1 MEKITTA
8 EKAVK
13 KSKAGISCW
22 SGDSPG
28 GKPETLIRA
37 VLDTH
42 DAGRAHCRFER
53 HGNGGNKH
61 DPADGNGARDK
72 RSGVL
77 YWGESADGE
86 DDDRRPGKRDA
97 VPAGNAG
104 GEDTCGRG
112 RACRVYTPVGV
123 GTVVGKE
130 KKRREIG
137 GREYL
142 LETALQGD
150 VALIRAT
157 KADRSGNC
165 FMRGATKNFGA
176 VMAPAAD
183 YVVVEAEEIVA
194 VGEIDP
200 ELVTVPEF
208 SSTRSYRRG
217 NEQWMI
223 KNFYCEARCAEAEGW
238 GCR

>member
-13 KSKAGISCW
+13 KIK
-22 SGDSPG
+22 SGDILLVG
-28 GKPETLIRA
+28 GFLQAGSPETLIRA

-42 DAGRAHCRFER
+42 DAGALTVVSNDTGTAETNMIRLMETGRVTSVVASYIGANPLTGKMMIDDPGSVTLFPQGTLAEKIRA
-53 HGNGGNKH
+53 
-61 DPADGNGARDK
+61 AGA
-72 RSGVL
+72 GL
-77 YWGESADGE
+77 
-86 DDDRRPGKRDA
+86 
-97 VPAGNAG
+97 AGF
-104 GEDTCGRG
+104 
-112 RACRVYTPVGV
+112 YTPVGV
-123 GTVVGKE
+123 GTVVEEGKE
-130 KKRREIG
+130 KKEIG

-142 LETALQGD
+142 LETALRGD

-200 ELVTVPEF
+200 ELVTVPGIF
-208 SSTRSYRRG
+208 VDAVVQAG
-217 NEQWMI
+217 D
-223 KNFYCEARCAEAEGW
+223 
-238 GCR
+238 

>member
-1 MEKITTA
+1 MVKITTA

-13 KSKAGISCW
+13 KIK
-22 SGDSPG
+22 SGDILLVG
-28 GKPETLIRA
+28 GFLQAGSPETLIRA

-42 DAGRAHCRFER
+42 DAGALTVVSNDTGTAETNMIRLMETGRVTSVVASYIGANPLTGKMMIDDPGSVTLFPQGTLAEKIRA
-53 HGNGGNKH
+53 
-61 DPADGNGARDK
+61 AGA
-72 RSGVL
+72 GL
-77 YWGESADGE
+77 
-86 DDDRRPGKRDA
+86 
-97 VPAGNAG
+97 AGF
-104 GEDTCGRG
+104 
-112 RACRVYTPVGV
+112 YTPVGV
-123 GTVVGKE
+123 GTVVEEGKE
-130 KKRREIG
+130 KKEIG

-142 LETALQGD
+142 LETALRGD

-200 ELVTVPEF
+200 ELVTVPGIFVDAVVQAGE
-208 SSTRSYRRG
+208 
-217 NEQWMI
+217 
-223 KNFYCEARCAEAEGW
+223 
-238 GCR
+238 

>member
-13 KSKAGISCW
+13 KIK
-22 SGDSPG
+22 SGDILLVG
-28 GKPETLIRA
+28 GFLQAGSPETLIRA

-42 DAGRAHCRFER
+42 DAGALTVVSNDTGTAETNMIRLMETGRVTSVVASYIGANPLTGKMMIDDPGSVTLFPQGTLAEKIRA
-53 HGNGGNKH
+53 
-61 DPADGNGARDK
+61 AGA
-72 RSGVL
+72 GL
-77 YWGESADGE
+77 
-86 DDDRRPGKRDA
+86 
-97 VPAGNAG
+97 AGF
-104 GEDTCGRG
+104 
-112 RACRVYTPVGV
+112 YTPVGV
-123 GTVVGKE
+123 GTVVEEGKE
-130 KKRREIG
+130 KKEIG

-142 LETALQGD
+142 LETALRGD

-200 ELVTVPEF
+200 ELVTVPGIFVDAIVQAGE
-208 SSTRSYRRG
+208 
-217 NEQWMI
+217 
-223 KNFYCEARCAEAEGW
+223 
-238 GCR
+238 

>member
-13 KSKAGISCW
+13 KIK
-22 SGDSPG
+22 SGDILLVG
-28 GKPETLIRA
+28 GFLQSGSPETLIRA

-42 DAGRAHCRFER
+42 DAGALTVVSNDTGTAETNMIRLMETGRVTSVVASYIGANPLTGKMMIDDPGSVTLFPQGTLAEKIRA
-53 HGNGGNKH
+53 
-61 DPADGNGARDK
+61 AGA
-72 RSGVL
+72 GL
-77 YWGESADGE
+77 
-86 DDDRRPGKRDA
+86 
-97 VPAGNAG
+97 AGF
-104 GEDTCGRG
+104 
-112 RACRVYTPVGV
+112 YTPVGV
-123 GTVVGKE
+123 GTVVEEGKE
-130 KKRREIG
+130 KKEIG

-142 LETALQGD
+142 LETALRGD

-200 ELVTVPEF
+200 ELVTVPGIFVDAVVQAGE
-208 SSTRSYRRG
+208 
-217 NEQWMI
+217 
-223 KNFYCEARCAEAEGW
+223 
-238 GCR
+238 